1 MTEKTADDANNAT
14 AMKPHE
20 RFDYLPVVDRPK
32 LTLPGGKRVIVW
44 PVVNVEEWDVTR
56 PMPRTASG
64 PPGGQFFLPDVPNWG
79 WHEYG
84 MRVGIWR
91 IMEALAEHDMQPTVC
106 LNAKV
111 IETRPRL
118 AEAMRDA
125 GWEFMAHCYEQMHIA
140 KVPDQRDMMRQTI
153 DVMQKFTGRF
163 PAGWLGPGRGQT
175 FATADYIAELG
186 FKWFADYVMDDLP
199 FWVRTNKEPIL
210 SVPYTVELNDIPIM
224 VGAQHESH
232 VMLDRVERAF
242 TVLHREA
249 VRTDSVRILGFGVH
263 PYISG
268 AAHRIDYFSDILSLL
283 KNHADVT
290 IMNSEEIYEWYRAQD
305 PAPAAG

>member
-1 MTEKTADDANNAT
+1 MSENSDDLS

-20 RFDYLPVVDRPK
+20 RFDYLPIIDRPK
-32 LTLPGGKRVIVW
+32 LTLPHGKRVIVW
-44 PVVNVEEWDVTR
+44 PVVNVEEWDVTK

-64 PPGGQFFLPDVPNWG
+64 PPGGQFFLPDIPNWG

-91 IMEALAEHDMQPTVC
+91 LMDAFSEAGITPTVC
-106 LNAKV
+106 INAKV

-118 AEAMRDA
+118 GDAMRDA
-125 GWEFMAHCYEQMHIA
+125 GWEFMAHCYEQMHIT
-140 KVPDQRDMMRQTI
+140 KVPDQRAMMRQTI
-153 DVMQKFTGRF
+153 DIIERHTGRF

-175 FATADYIAELG
+175 FATADYIAEMG
-186 FKWFADYVMDDLP
+186 FKWFGDYVMDDLP
-199 FWVRTNKEPIL
+199 FWVRTLHGPIL

-232 VMLDRVERAF
+232 VMLDRVKLALK
-242 TVLHREA
+242 VLQRDA
-249 VRTDSVRILGFGVH
+249 LKTDSVRVLGFGVH

-268 AAHRIDYFSDILSLL
+268 ATHRIDYFREILSTL
-283 KNHADVT
+283 KSSSDVT
-290 IMNSEEIYEWYRAQD
+290 FMTSEQIYNWYSEQD
-305 PAPAAG
+305 PAPTT